1 MKRMH
6 FRSLSDL
13 MQSITDT
20 LPEIRASGPYDYIVG
35 VPRSGVAPA
44 ANIAIMLGGVPYAD
58 LTSFVA
64 GVAND
69 HKKTISVAPHSR
81 VLLVD
86 DTSSQGGAMKEA
98 YDKLV
103 RAHPNMKVTRYVVW
117 AAPDTNPAHYDICS
131 GIVPKPRMFEWNMWK
146 IERLNTVAFDMDGV
160 LCRDPTQHENDK
172 GPKLIEYYKTAPAK
186 FLPSSPVA
194 CIITNRLERNREY
207 TEQWLADNG
216 VEYGQLIMKENEK
229 EGHIE
234 HKVRKIQMVSDQ
246 ISMYVES
253 DTRQARL
260 IAERVAGLP
269 VWCIDNRKLYNR
281 EKI

>member
-20 LPEIRASGPYDYIVG
+20 LPEIRESGPYDYIVG
-35 VPRSGVAPA
+35 VPRSGVTPA

-58 LTSFVA
+58 LTSFVE

-69 HKKTISVAPHSR
+69 HKKTVPVAPNSS

-86 DTSSQGGAMKEA
+86 DTSSQGGAMEEA
-98 YDKLV
+98 YDTLM
-103 RAHPNMKVTRYVVW
+103 RAHPTTKVTRYVVW
-117 AAPDTNPAHYDICS
+117 SAPDTNPAHYDICS
-131 GIVPKPRMFEWNMWK
+131 GVVQKPRMFEWNMWK

-172 GPKLIEYYKTAPAK
+172 GPKLIEYYKNAPAK
-186 FLPSSPVA
+186 FLPSAPVA
-194 CIITNRLERNREY
+194 CIITNRLERNRKY
-207 TEQWLADNG
+207 TEQWLEDHG
-216 VEYGQLIMKENEK
+216 IEYGQLIMKENEK

-234 HKVRKIQMVSDQ
+234 HKVRKIQMVKNQ

-260 IAERVAGLP
+260 IAERVPDLP

-281 EKI
+281 I

>member
-35 VPRSGVAPA
+35 VPRSGVSPA

-69 HKKTISVAPHSR
+69 HKKTVPVAPHSR

-98 YDKLV
+98 YDTLM

-186 FLPSSPVA
+186 FLPSAPVA
-194 CIITNRLERNREY
+194 FIITNRLERNREY

-281 EKI
+281 L